1 MQRYGLSSQEVQESK
16 RQHGQNILPVPPRQS
31 FMSNLRDNLQ
41 DPMIKILL
49 VALLINVAFIY
60 NGHSD
65 WLETLGI
72 FVAIALAV
80 LVSTWSEYSNENAFQ
95 RLQAE
100 ASRSSCKVWRDGE
113 PRSLPIE
120 EIVVGDVIML
130 EAGDKVPADGITLAG
145 KLEVDQSTLNGE
157 SEPVTKISR
166 EIGQEA
172 TQGRDLLDD
181 HSLYRGSV
189 IVEGNGLMLVER
201 IGIASLYGQLTQELR
216 EDDRE
221 SPLKLKLKHLAERIS
236 KLGYSG
242 GVLIAV
248 AVMAH
253 KLVLA
258 GGWAAYTSNWSM
270 VSSDLLQAVILA
282 IIIIVMAVPEGLP
295 LMIAIV
301 SSLNMRKMLENNVLV
316 RKLVGIETAGSLN
329 MLFTD
334 KTGTITKGQLEV
346 ITLRTGEGK
355 KYHTLA
361 EAPAAIEALFL
372 EQVLLNTSA
381 TMGAAG
387 PIGGNI
393 TEKALEKFAEG
404 TISTSL
410 MDELPH
416 RVELMPF
423 NSSNKYSWAKVEHS
437 GKEYYLIKGAP
448 EKLLPHC
455 KYYWSEEGLPLTMS
469 ETLRLQQS
477 FWLKQ
482 QAKQAMRLLALC
494 TFEGGELGQEL
505 PEKGLTLVGVVAIRD
520 DVRPEAVE
528 AIAQVQQAGVQVVM
542 ITGDRKETAM
552 AIAREAGLLV
562 SEKELVWTSAEL
574 AAMSDE
580 DIKENLSKLRVVA
593 RALPLDKLRL
603 VRLAQEK
610 NLVVGMTGDGVNDAP
625 ALKRADV
632 GFAMGSGTEVA
643 KEAGDIVILDDNF
656 LSIKQAILYGR
667 TIYKNIC
674 KFIVFQLTI
683 NFAAV
688 ATSFIAPFL
697 GIDKPLTITQIL
709 WVNLVMDTLAALAFG
724 GEPALASYMEEQP
737 KRRSEPIVSRR
748 MLEQIVFSG
757 TVMTVVGLAFFQS
770 NCIDSL
776 FRGAPDHIYTYTGFF
791 CAFIMMAV
799 ANAFNVRTD
808 ELQVLKNLQQNP
820 AFWRVMLLIVAVQIG
835 MTYLGGSVLRTAPLV
850 AQEWL
855 VVAGCALLVLAA
867 GRIFKLYK
875 LNT

>member
-16 RQHGQNILPVPPRQS
+16 RRHGQNILPAPSRQS
-31 FMSNLRDNLQ
+31 FMSKLRDNLQ

-113 PRSLPIE
+113 PQSLPIE

-130 EAGDKVPADGITLAG
+130 EAGDKVPADGIMLAG
-145 KLEVDQSTLNGE
+145 KLEVDQAALNGE

-189 IVEGNGLMLVER
+189 IVEGNGLLLVER

-258 GGWAAYTSNWSM
+258 GGWAAYTSNWSV

-301 SSLNMRKMLENNVLV
+301 SSLNMRKMLENHVLV

-355 KYHTLA
+355 KYHALA
-361 EAPAAIEALFL
+361 EAPEAMQALFL

-393 TEKALEKFAEG
+393 TEKALKKFAEG
-404 TISTSL
+404 KINTLL

-469 ETLRLQQS
+469 ETLRLHQS
-477 FWLKQ
+477 F
-482 QAKQAMRLLALC
+482 
-494 TFEGGELGQEL
+494 
-505 PEKGLTLVGVVAIRD
+505 
-520 DVRPEAVE
+520 
-528 AIAQVQQAGVQVVM
+528 
-542 ITGDRKETAM
+542 
-552 AIAREAGLLV
+552 
-562 SEKELVWTSAEL
+562 
-574 AAMSDE
+574 
-580 DIKENLSKLRVVA
+580 
-593 RALPLDKLRL
+593 
-603 VRLAQEK
+603 
-610 NLVVGMTGDGVNDAP
+610 
-625 ALKRADV
+625 
-632 GFAMGSGTEVA
+632 
-643 KEAGDIVILDDNF
+643 
-656 LSIKQAILYGR
+656 
-667 TIYKNIC
+667 
-674 KFIVFQLTI
+674 
-683 NFAAV
+683 
-688 ATSFIAPFL
+688 
-697 GIDKPLTITQIL
+697 
-709 WVNLVMDTLAALAFG
+709 
-724 GEPALASYMEEQP
+724 
-737 KRRSEPIVSRR
+737 
-748 MLEQIVFSG
+748 
-757 TVMTVVGLAFFQS
+757 
-770 NCIDSL
+770 
-776 FRGAPDHIYTYTGFF
+776 
-791 CAFIMMAV
+791 
-799 ANAFNVRTD
+799 
-808 ELQVLKNLQQNP
+808 
-820 AFWRVMLLIVAVQIG
+820 
-835 MTYLGGSVLRTAPLV
+835 
-850 AQEWL
+850 
-855 VVAGCALLVLAA
+855 
-867 GRIFKLYK
+867 
-875 LNT
+875 